1 MPENS
6 PLTPEQQRPAEDP
19 LPGAPRSRRRRL
31 LWPVGAL
38 VLAAV
43 AAGVTVI
50 AVHGRTPES
59 RTAPAANGSPAYG
72 ALAGG
77 STEGGS
83 TGGGSPAPRPSASV
97 STKAS
102 APAKRGG
109 HPSPAAPRAAESP
122 VLPHGDPTPT
132 PAKSPFRQGGS
143 PKATGGEIGVR
154 SLNHP
159 GDYWHLSGDDVKLG
173 PLTSAAAR
181 RAATFRLVKGLANG
195 RCYSFATAGGG
206 YLNARDGLL
215 RAGDDDGSP
224 AFERDAT
231 FCPRPSAFAGGTSLE
246 SAAHSGRFLRHD
258 GSRLRL
264 DPYRNTDLYRADS
277 AFLLV
282 DKPA

>member
-6 PLTPEQQRPAEDP
+6 PLPPERQHPEDDPIPGTARKRP
-19 LPGAPRSRRRRL
+19 GRL
-31 LWPVGAL
+31 LWPAGAL

-43 AAGVTVI
+43 AAGVTVT
-50 AVHGRTPES
+50 AVHGEAPKTRA
-59 RTAPAANGSPAYG
+59 APAANGAPKAGTSAGAPAD
-72 ALAGG
+72 
-77 STEGGS
+77 
-83 TGGGSPAPRPSASV
+83 GSPGPRSSASRPART
-97 STKAS
+97 SP
-102 APAKRGG
+102 PAKGGG

-122 VLPHGDPTPT
+122 VLPAGDPTPT

-143 PKATGGEIGVR
+143 PKATGGETAVR

-173 PLTSAAAR
+173 PLGSAAAR

-206 YLNARDGLL
+206 YLRVRDGLL
-215 RAGDDDGSP
+215 RAGDDDGSR

-264 DPYRNTDLYRADS
+264 DPYRNTDPFRADS

-282 DKPA
+282 AKPA

>member
-6 PLTPEQQRPAEDP
+6 PLPPEQQPAADEP
-19 LPGAPRSRRRRL
+19 PPGAPRSRRRRL

-43 AAGVTVI
+43 ATGVTVT

-59 RTAPAANGSPAYG
+59 RTAPAANGAPADG
-72 ALAGG
+72 APAGRAPG
-77 STEGGS
+77 D
-83 TGGGSPAPRPSASV
+83 GSPDPRPSASV

-102 APAKRGG
+102 APAKGRG

-122 VLPHGDPTPT
+122 VLPAGDPTPT

-143 PKATGGEIGVR
+143 PKATGGETAVR

-159 GDYWHLSGDDVKLG
+159 GDYWHLSGDDVKIG
-173 PLTSAAAR
+173 PLSSAAAR

-195 RCYSFATAGGG
+195 RCYSFATVGGG
-206 YLNARDGLL
+206 YLRVRDGLL
-215 RAGDDDGSP
+215 RAGDDDGSR

-264 DPYRNTDLYRADS
+264 DPYRNTDPYRADS

-282 DKPA
+282 DKPV